1 VKAMWEA
8 VPVLL
13 QNYLDATRSS
23 GTAKQK
29 SLLVQH
35 YL

>member
-1 VKAMWEA
+1 MRED

-13 QNYLDATRSS
+13 QNYLDATLSS

-29 SLLVQH
+29 SILVQH
-35 YL
+35 NL

>member
-1 VKAMWEA
+1 
-8 VPVLL
+8 VPVRL

-29 SLLVQH
+29 LILVQH
-35 YL
+35 HL